1 MKSILFILFALI
13 LSGCTSGNHKVT
25 YPFRA
30 GELRVS
36 GDVSVLYDINEEGRT
51 RNIRVINA
59 EPKNYFEKA
68 IKQDV
73 SKWQFAT
80 HNPRKDVRLDVS
92 YRLD

>member
-1 MKSILFILFALI
+1 MKSTLFILFALI
-13 LSGCTSGNHKVT
+13 LSGCNTGNHKVT

-73 SKWQFAT
+73 YSWQFAT
-80 HNPRKDVRLDVS
+80 NNPRKDVRLDVS

>member
-1 MKSILFILFALI
+1 MKSTIFILFALI
-13 LSGCTSGNHKVT
+13 LSGCTSSNHKVT

-30 GELRVS
+30 GELRVA

-59 EPKNYFEKA
+59 EPKNYFEKS

-73 SKWQFAT
+73 SNWQFAT
-80 HNPRKDVRLDVS
+80 NNPRKDVRLDVS

>member
-1 MKSILFILFALI
+1 MKSTLFILFVLI

-59 EPKNYFEKA
+59 EPKNYFEKS
-68 IKQDV
+68 IKLDV
-73 SKWQFAT
+73 SSWQFAKN
-80 HNPRKDVRLDVS
+80 NPRKDVRLDVS
-92 YRLD
+92 YQLD

>member
-1 MKSILFILFALI
+1 MKSTLFILIALI
-13 LSGCTSGNHKVT
+13 LSGCNSGNNKVT

-51 RNIRVINA
+51 RNIRVISS

-73 SKWQFAT
+73 SNWQFAT
-80 HNPRKDVRLDVS
+80 NNQRKNVRLDVS